1 MVVDFRTEKITCR
14 PAADQWLADR
24 NRRQLQVSGCS
35 YLLWAGL
42 GDEHQLHPEEGL
54 VIVIVTATF
63 LLFIHLILFSFLF

>member
-14 PAADQWLADR
+14 PAADQWPADR

-42 GDEHQLHPEEGL
+42 GDEDQLHPEEGL
-54 VIVIVTATF
+54 GIVVETATF
-63 LLFIHLILFSFLF
+63 LLFIHLIILSF